1 MARWLKLLLWLGV
14 ALLGAGALAIVAFA
28 RGEPV
33 NALWIVTAG
42 LCATAISYRFYS
54 RWLAVKVLEL
64 DDNRA
69 TPALVVDD
77 GKDFVPTNRWMAFGH
92 HFAAIAGP
100 GPLVGPVLAAQF
112 GYLPGTLWILIGAT
126 LGGGVH
132 DMIVLFASVR
142 RRGKT
147 LGQMVKEEIGSAVG
161 ALAMLSVLS
170 IMVILLAVLALVVV
184 QALAKSPWGVFTMAT
199 TIPVALI
206 MGIGLRSGKIGVGV
220 MTVFG
225 LAGLLFG
232 VWGGQFLHQYPMI
245 ESWFQHDQKWLA
257 WAIMLYG
264 LAASALPVWLLL
276 TPRDYLSTFLKLGA
290 VAALAVAVVIIHP
303 TLQMPALSRFID
315 GSGLVFAGPVFP
327 FVCIT
332 IACGAVSGFHSL
344 IASGTTPKMIEREA
358 RIRSIGYGAMVTEMM
373 VALMALI
380 AASVLSP
387 GQYFAI
393 NAKGT
398 PTEVVAK
405 VSAAGFPVTQGEMTK
420 LASDL
425 GETTMFNRAGGA
437 PTFAVGMAH
446 MFSRLTSNPTALA
459 LWYHFAIMFEAL
471 FILTTIDAGTRV
483 GRFLLQDFLGQ
494 LWRPLGNTQS
504 LGANLF
510 ASVLLVS
517 AWGWFLYQ
525 GVLDPL
531 GGINSLW
538 PLFGL
543 ANQLLS
549 VIALCLGTT
558 ILIKMGKARYAW
570 TTVGP
575 LVFMIV
581 VTFSAGWMKI
591 FSRRSAD
598 RLPERRADAR
608 RESGGAADERRLRAA
623 GRHLPAQRP
632 GRGSFPPP
640 RAPDRA
646 RLRAGM
652 VAPAPREQTSGA
664 ARERVRPVGR
674 DSLGRETN
682 ARKTNAR
689 GREGVDGTA
698 DRAVSR
704 DRSARGD
711 RGAARENAAR
721 QFPARRFWECDRALS
736 AGPVARA
743 LGVRGAYGSSRLG
756 AAEERRDALSRVG
769 GGAFPRQP
777 ANEKLWRLRDVGF
790 AGVRSARP
798 ENLLAHLR

>member
-1 MARWLKLLLWLGV
+1 ML
-14 ALLGAGALAIVAFA
+14 AFA

-54 RWLAVKVLEL
+54 KWLATKVLVL
-64 DDNRA
+64 NDNRA

-112 GYLPGTLWILIGAT
+112 GFLPGTLWILVGAT

-161 ALAMLSVLS
+161 ALALVSVLA

-206 MGIGLRSGKIGVGV
+206 MGIGLRSGRVGVGF

-225 LAGLLFG
+225 LFGLLFA
-232 VWGGQFLHQYPMI
+232 VWGGQFLPQFPAI
-245 ESWFQHDQKWLA
+245 ENWFRHDQKWLA
-257 WAIMLYG
+257 WAVVIYG
-264 LAASALPVWLLL
+264 FAASALPVWLLL
-276 TPRDYLSTFLKLGA
+276 TPRDYLSTFLKLGT
-290 VAALAVAVVIIHP
+290 VAALAIAVILIHP

-344 IASGTTPKMIEREA
+344 IASGTTPKMLERES
-358 RIRSIGYGAMVTEMM
+358 RIRDIGYGAMVTEMM

-380 AASVLSP
+380 AACVLQP

-398 PTEVVAK
+398 PSEVVAK
-405 VSAAGFPVTQGEMTK
+405 VSAAGFPVSEPEMK
-420 LASDL
+420 QLASDL
-425 GETTMFNRAGGA
+425 GESTMFGRAGGA

-446 MFSRLTSNPTALA
+446 MFARVSASPTALA

-471 FILTTIDAGTRV
+471 FILTTLDAGTRV
-483 GRFLLQDFLGQ
+483 GRFLLQDLLGQ
-494 LWRPLGNTQS
+494 IWRPLANTRS
-504 LGANLF
+504 WSANLF

-525 GVLDPL
+525 GVIDPM

-570 TTVGP
+570 TTLAP

-581 VTFSAGWMKI
+581 VTFSAGYLKI
-591 FSRRSAD
+591 FSPD
-598 RLPERRADAR
+598 PRL
-608 RESGGAADERRLRAA
+608 GFLKMADEIVAT
-623 GRHLPAQRP
+623 
-632 GRGSFPPP
+632 
-640 RAPDRA
+640 
-646 RLRAGM
+646 
-652 VAPAPREQTSGA
+652 APANI
-664 ARERVRPVGR
+664 
-674 DSLGRETN
+674 DY
-682 ARKTNAR
+682 
-689 GREGVDGTA
+689 
-698 DRAVSR
+698 
-704 DRSARGD
+704 
-711 RGAARENAAR
+711 AR
-721 QFPARRFWECDRALS
+721 QALIW
-736 AGPVARA
+736 RI
-743 LGVRGAYGSSRLG
+743 
-756 AAEERRDALSRVG
+756 DALVAA
-769 GGAFPRQP
+769 AFLLLVSLIVAGCAWQW
-777 ANEKLWRLRDVGF
+777 WRLLRGTKPVVLHESEF
-790 AGVRSARP
+790 VP
-798 ENLLAHLR
+798 LAQLQVANR